1 MKRHQSLI
9 PISRQHHGGLLT
21 ARLLQHGAPP
31 YKGMPATAA
40 AKRDY
45 VLQFYEEHLQP
56 HFKLEEATVFA
67 FAGNVSD
74 NLKQQAA
81 HLQAEHQQLAELIQA
96 LPQATETALPDQ
108 LHEVGQ
114 LLEQHIRQEERVFFE
129 QLQQELPEAGLQ
141 HLEEQV
147 KQHLV

>member
-9 PISRQHHGGLLT
+9 PISRQHHEGLLA

-31 YKGMPATAA
+31 YKGMPTTAA

-45 VLQFYEEHLQP
+45 ILVLLQRHLKP
-56 HFKLEEATVFA
+56 HFTLEEATVFPLA
-67 FAGNVSD
+67 ASFSD
-74 NLKQQAA
+74 TLRSQTEQ
-81 HLQAEHQQLAELIQA
+81 LQAEHRQLEALIQA
-96 LPQATETALPDQ
+96 LPQATDATLPDE

-129 QLQQELPEAGLQ
+129 QVQQELPEEELQQLQVQVAQ
-141 HLEEQV
+141 HL
-147 KQHLV
+147 